1 MQQFVKETGVV
12 LPLDRANIDT
22 DQIIPKQYLKSIKR
36 TGFGVNLFDDWR
48 YLDPGDPGMDH
59 GERRL
64 NPDFILNDARF
75 SDARIL
81 LVRDNFGCGSSREHA
96 PWAILEYGFRAV
108 IAPSY
113 ADIFFNNSFK
123 NGLLPVVLNEAEIE
137 SLFEIA
143 LGDKLLHLTVDLV
156 DQAVQGPGGFSA
168 SFEIDSFRKT
178 CLLEGLDEI
187 GLSLKDADAIRAYEK
202 KVSIQSPWLMRN

>member
-113 ADIFFNNSFK
+113 ADIFFNNSCK

-156 DQAVQGPGGFSA
+156 DQTVQGPGGFSA

-202 KVSIQSPWLMRN
+202 KLSIQSPWLMRN

>member
-1 MQQFVKETGVV
+1 MQQFVKEMGVV

-36 TGFGVNLFDDWR
+36 TGFGINLFDDWR

-64 NPDFILNDARF
+64 NPDFILNDSRF

-156 DQAVQGPGGFSA
+156 DQTVQGSDGFSA

-187 GLSLKDADAIRAYEK
+187 GLSLKDADAIRAYETK
-202 KVSIQSPWLMRN
+202 LSIQSPWLTKN